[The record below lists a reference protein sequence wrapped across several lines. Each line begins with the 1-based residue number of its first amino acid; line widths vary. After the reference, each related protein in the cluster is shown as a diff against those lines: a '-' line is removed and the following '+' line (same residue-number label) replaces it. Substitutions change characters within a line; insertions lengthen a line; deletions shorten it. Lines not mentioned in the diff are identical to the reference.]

1 MTDPSKPLISP
12 GMKVA
17 ALLDAWPELE
27 EVLIAQ
33 APEFRKLRN
42 PILRRTV
49 AKVAT
54 LEQAAG
60 IAGIAPRD
68 LVMALRKAAGQP
80 VDGAA
85 GTAAPPGAADE
96 ATPQWFDPAKV
107 VRTIDADAMLAAGQV
122 PLHAVFAAAA
132 SLAPGDI
139 LEVTAGFR
147 PVPLLES
154 LQKQGRLCFVHTSAP
169 GRFHLYVT
177 PDSRP

>member
-1 MTDPSKPLISP
+1 LTVTELLINP
-12 GMKVA
+12 GMKVS

-60 IAGIAPRD
+60 IAGISARD
-68 LVMALRKAAGQP
+68 LVVALRKAVGQP
-80 VDGAA
+80 ADGPMESHDAP
-85 GTAAPPGAADE
+85 GVVGEAPPS
-96 ATPQWFDPAKV
+96 WFDPTKV
-107 VRTIDADAMLAAGQV
+107 VRTIDADAMLAAGQA
-122 PLHAVFAAAA
+122 PLNAVFAAAGA
-132 SLAPGDI
+132 LAPGEI
-139 LEVTAGFR
+139 LEVTAAFR

-154 LQKQGRLCFVHTSAP
+154 LQKQGRLCYLLASAP
-169 GRFHLYVT
+169 GRFHLYST
-177 PDSRP
+177 PGPKA